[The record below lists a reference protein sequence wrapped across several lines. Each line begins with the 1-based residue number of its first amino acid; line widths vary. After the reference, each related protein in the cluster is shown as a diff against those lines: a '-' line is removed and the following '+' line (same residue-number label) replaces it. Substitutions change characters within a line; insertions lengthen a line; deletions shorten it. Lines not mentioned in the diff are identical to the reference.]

1 MRLGRQIG
9 DVRITRVQ
17 EFEAPG
23 IGFILPEATR
33 ENLATIDWIGVQE
46 TGGGGQLLPV
56 WFVGG
61 LAALRA
67 APFVAWRISRRL
79 ARVRR
84 GGSRPGEPQKRP

>member
-1 MRLGRQIG
+1 MRAKR
-9 DVRITRVQ
+9 TRARPTA
-17 EFEAPG
+17 APDREK
-23 IGFILPEATR
+23 PPDATGV
-33 ENLATIDWIGVQE
+33 TIDWIGVQE

-84 GGSRPGEPQKRP
+84 GGSRPREPQKRP

>member
-1 MRLGRQIG
+1 MRAKR
-9 DVRITRVQ
+9 TRARPTA
-17 EFEAPG
+17 APDREK
-23 IGFILPEATR
+23 PPDATG
-33 ENLATIDWIGVQE
+33 ATIDWIGVQE

-79 ARVRR
+79 ARIGR
-84 GGSRPGEPQKRP
+84 GGIRPGEPQKRP